1 MGYLEDKAK
10 AADFDRLQAEAV
22 AYKQRQEANRQADI
36 SFKRAFEQRA
46 PVGLAEQSVGMPVT
60 QIPYHDGVSEEAKYI
75 LSTQQPRQEIPVTR
89 GLASQILDRR

>member
-10 AADFDRLQAEAV
+10 AADFDRLQAEAI
-22 AYKQRQEANRQADI
+22 AYKQRQEANRQANI
-36 SFKRAFEQRA
+36 AFKRAFEQRA
-46 PVGLAEQSVGMPVT
+46 PVGLAEQSVGVPIT

-75 LSTQQPRQEIPVTR
+75 LNTQPRQEVPVSR